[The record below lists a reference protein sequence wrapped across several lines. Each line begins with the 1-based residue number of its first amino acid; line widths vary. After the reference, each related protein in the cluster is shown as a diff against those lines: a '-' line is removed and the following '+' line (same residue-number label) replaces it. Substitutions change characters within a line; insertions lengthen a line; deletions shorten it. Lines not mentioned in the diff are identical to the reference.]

1 MGPSTINSNIIEQIN
16 QGDERAFEVLYNSY
30 FVYLCACAN
39 SYIFN
44 FHESQDIVNDIFMK
58 IWGRRG
64 SLSYPIHAYLIQ
76 AVKNGCLNYL
86 RSLHNQER
94 IIDEYRESL
103 LEFQEEYCI
112 TDNDP
117 LRFLEMEELQTI
129 LQQEIASLPDKCR
142 FIFEKYLYAQLTP
155 EEIAAQSNLSV
166 STIRVHIKHAIDG
179 LKKRLGNRI
188 GFLLFFLFWKK
199 LLLLI

>member
-117 LRFLEMEELQTI
+117 LQFLEMEELQTI

-142 FIFEKYLYAQLTP
+142 FIFEKYLYAQLTQ
-155 EEIAAQSNLSV
+155 EEIAAQRNLSV
-166 STIRVHIKHAIDG
+166 STIRVHIKHAMDR
-179 LKKRLGNRI
+179 LKQRLGNRI
-188 GFLLFFLFWKK
+188 GFLLFFLF
-199 LLLLI
+199 

>member
-1 MGPSTINSNIIEQIN
+1 MHPSRIVIMGPSTINSNIIEQIN

-117 LRFLEMEELQTI
+117 LQFLEMEELQTI

-142 FIFEKYLYAQLTP
+142 FIFEKYLYAQLTQ
-155 EEIAAQSNLSV
+155 EEIAAQRNLSV
-166 STIRVHIKHAIDG
+166 STIRVHIKHAMDR
-179 LKKRLGNRI
+179 LKQRLGNRI
-188 GFLLFFLFWKK
+188 GFLLFFLF
-199 LLLLI
+199 